1 MDTFEFSKIAAAV
14 LLALLL
20 VFGTKTAME
29 IAGGGGHGGGEHAGQ
44 HGFKL
49 PEPKKAEAP
58 AAAGGAAPA
67 AASAMDFAKVL
78 ATVATANAEAGKGA
92 FKACAACHTAEKG
105 GANKVGPNLWGIVG
119 RKKAG
124 HEGFGYSDAMK
135 AKGGDWSY
143 QDIAHF
149 LNDPKS
155 FVAGT
160 KMSFKGISEPADLAD
175 MLAYLRSL
183 ADAPA
188 ALPGQ

>member
-1 MDTFEFSKIAAAV
+1 MDSFELSKIAAAV

-20 VFGTKTAME
+20 VFGTKTVME
-29 IAGGGGHGGGEHAGQ
+29 IAGSGHGGGEHAAK

-58 AAAGGAAPA
+58 AAGAAPA
-67 AASAMDFAKVL
+67 AAAGMDFAKVL
-78 ATVATANAEAGKGA
+78 STVATANAESGKGA

-160 KMSFKGISEPADLAD
+160 KMSFKGISEPADMAD

-188 ALPGQ
+188 ALPGK